1 MQRKACFPVANC
13 SIKMPDSTS
22 MHAPDTA
29 MSEDDSEQ
37 QQRRQQLINFGHT
50 QWGFNNWS
58 WTVTKQEL
66 DFVDFA
72 NGKYSAGV
80 VAFVSIT
87 VKSVDIHRENIG
99 YAISVANN
107 KGFAIY
113 KSRKCAVTNAL
124 RETLLSFGGSVATE
138 LMEILETHKSDVNN
152 TNVAPPEPLPEN
164 NQNISNKPAEPKNS
178 PLNKNIRKDSSD
190 SCGSNPANNMRL
202 PHQAVPPVVKNAVPP
217 PPPPVAKALPMP
229 ASLPPAANRPPL
241 PANAPRPPPP
251 AAAPAPP
258 HVRPNS
264 NVSFVLQPVM
274 GGVVPP
280 LYAPPPRYAPPH
292 VAPPHIFPNA
302 YYEYSPGPWHFTYES
317 YDRHHGNVNLNFN
330 IPPKNVVVNS
340 RSGSG
345 ECKNACGARQPQ
357 GGPEGE
363 PIQYA
368 PPPQNQGCWIK
379 PTIFYDGFW
388 TEQKV
393 KKWVAE
399 QVEKQFPEDAS
410 HKSSSP
416 NNHSEPPVSKS

>member
-1 MQRKACFPVANC
+1 MPVPENMVC
-13 SIKMPDSTS
+13 
-22 MHAPDTA
+22 
-29 MSEDDSEQ
+29 EDESEQ
-37 QQRRQQLINFGHT
+37 QQRRQQLISFGHS

-72 NGKYSAGV
+72 NGKYCAGV

-87 VKSVDIHRENIG
+87 VKSLDIHRENIG
-99 YAISVANN
+99 YATTIANN

-124 RETLLSFGGSVATE
+124 RETLLSFGGTVATE
-138 LMEILETHKSDVNN
+138 LMDILDIHKNDVSSMN
-152 TNVAPPEPLPEN
+152 TGPSSEQLPEN
-164 NQNISNKPAEPKNS
+164 NQSLPNKQTEPKNA
-178 PLNKNIRKDSSD
+178 PVNKNARKDSSD
-190 SCGSNPANNMRL
+190 SCGSSVATNMR
-202 PHQAVPPVVKNAVPP
+202 PPPPAIKNAMVPN
-217 PPPPVAKALPMP
+217 PPPVAKAHPMP
-229 ASLPPAANRPPL
+229 ASMPPAANRPL
-241 PANAPRPPPP
+241 AANAPRLPP
-251 AAAPAPP
+251 ACPPGPPGPPGPA
-258 HVRPNS
+258 HVRPNP

-280 LYAPPPRYAPPH
+280 LYAPPRLAPPH
-292 VAPPHIFPNA
+292 VAPPHLFPNT
-302 YYEYSPGPWHFTYES
+302 YYEYSAGPWHFTYES

-330 IPPKNVVVNS
+330 IPPKNLVVNS
-340 RSGSG
+340 RSGSL
-345 ECKNACGARQPQ
+345 ECKNACGVRQAQ

-368 PPPQNQGCWIK
+368 TPPQNQSCWIK

-410 HKSSSP
+410 LKSSP
-416 NNHSEPPVSKS
+416 PCNNGHPDPPVSKS